1 MWELDHN
8 ESWTPK
14 NWCSGTVVLEKTLE
28 NPLDCKEIQPVH
40 PKGDQSW
47 RFVGRTDAEAGTQIL
62 WPPDVKNWLFW
73 KGLDAGKDWRWE
85 EKGTTEEEMI
95 GWHHWLNGHGF
106 EPTPGIV
113 KDRQAWCAAVYES
126 QKCQTQLSDWTTTS
140 MVVWS
145 LVFKEISIPF
155 STVAVLIYIPINSV
169 RRFHSYTPSP
179 AFIVCGF
186 LFVDFFDIGHS
197 VLRWYLIVSFDL
209 HYSKNKEC

>member
-1 MWELDHN
+1 MQKKKRQWFIE
-8 ESWTPK
+8 
-14 NWCSGTVVLEKTLE
+14 
-28 NPLDCKEIQPVH
+28 
-40 PKGDQSW
+40 
-47 RFVGRTDAEAGTQIL
+47 RTDSEAPIL
-62 WPPDVKNWLFW
+62 WSPNAKSWLIGKHPDP
-73 KGLDAGKDWRWE
+73 GKDWEQE
-85 EKGTTEEEMI
+85 EKGVTEEEMI